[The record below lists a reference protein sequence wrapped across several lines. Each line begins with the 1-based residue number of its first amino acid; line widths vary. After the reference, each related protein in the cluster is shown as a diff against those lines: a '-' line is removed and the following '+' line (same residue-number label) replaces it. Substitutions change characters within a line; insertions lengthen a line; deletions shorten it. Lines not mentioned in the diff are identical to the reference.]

1 MEEKCN
7 KTTAIAQHDFPAA
20 AVADAGVGRWLSHT
34 TQLRVLRETWENGEW
49 TRVYSSN

>member
-1 MEEKCN
+1 MEEKHN

-34 TQLRVLRETWENGEW
+34 IESLKGDLGEW
-49 TRVYSSN
+49 GVDKGLQF